1 MNKQAFWL
9 RGAALSW
16 NTAVP
21 ENIKNT
27 NLSKKSMKTCS
38 ARKHLT
44 QTCRARK
51 FGLCCPKILPEV
63 KKIDSL
69 LFLLGIL
76 TNIPP
81 RHASFG
87 NVPKRMFRNPL
98 TVDPNRT
105 PQPWNQTVANLKK
118 QIPSH
123 REMHH
128 LNHGAHAYI
137 DIGPISIY
145 GKWRPTHGLLGLS

>member
-1 MNKQAFWL
+1 MGNDDRHMVCSVCRSDIPSKQSQPACKNKKK
-9 RGAALSW
+9 
-16 NTAVP
+16 N
-21 ENIKNT
+21 ENM
-27 NLSKKSMKTCS
+27 LCP
-38 ARKHLT
+38 RKYLT
-44 QTCRARK
+44 QPYRARK
-51 FGLCCPKILPEV
+51 FGPCCPKILPEV
-63 KKIDSL
+63 KNIEFSF
-69 LFLLGIL
+69 FLPGIL

-81 RHASFG
+81 RHASCG
-87 NVPKRMFRNPL
+87 NIPKRMFRSAP

-145 GKWRPTHGLLGLS
+145 GK